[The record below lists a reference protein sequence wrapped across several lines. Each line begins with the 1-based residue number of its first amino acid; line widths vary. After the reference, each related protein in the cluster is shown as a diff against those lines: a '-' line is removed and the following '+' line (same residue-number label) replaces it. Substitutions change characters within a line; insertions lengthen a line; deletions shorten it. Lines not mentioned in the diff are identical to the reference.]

1 VRERAR
7 HQRKRKKK
15 QTNYNYYIKHGTSKI
30 MKGTKHLSAL
40 LFGEKKL
47 EKKKRKIIS
56 L

>member
-7 HQRKRKKK
+7 HQRKREK
-15 QTNYNYYIKHGTSKI
+15 TNYNYYIKHGTSKI